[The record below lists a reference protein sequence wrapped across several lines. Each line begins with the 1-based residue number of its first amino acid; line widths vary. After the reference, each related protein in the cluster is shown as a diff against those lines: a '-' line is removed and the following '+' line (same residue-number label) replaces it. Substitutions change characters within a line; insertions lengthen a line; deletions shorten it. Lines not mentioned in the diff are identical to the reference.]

1 MPSPAARSLRSHI
14 PAAKERKAFVTCSGG
29 VLRART
35 AEGIPF
41 PGGRER
47 PAVYCGKSC
56 LPPLSGRRGV
66 RAVSAVCVPSPQQ
79 AGLFHHRFG
88 PRRYG
93 PYQPAHRRFIRYALH
108 LLFRHEGSAPHRYP
122 CRARPSASCSRNRK
136 SGKPLVMQKP
146 GGGSFRAFA
155 YLMFI

>member
-56 LPPLSGRRGV
+56 LPPLSGRREPFLRGGGAFAPFP
-66 RAVSAVCVPSPQQ
+66 RCACPSPQQ
-79 AGLFHHRFG
+79 AGLSHHRFRQG
-88 PRRYG
+88 RYG
-93 PYQPAHRRFIRYALH
+93 PYHPTHRRFV
-108 LLFRHEGSAPHRYP
+108 RHPRTFSSGMKVPAPHRYP
-122 CRARPSASCSRNRK
+122 CRGARGLRRD
-136 SGKPLVMQKP
+136 LP
-146 GGGSFRAFA
+146 GIAGVTP
-155 YLMFI
+155 

>member
-1 MPSPAARSLRSHI
+1 MRARQKAFRSPAVVNGPSH
-14 PAAKERKAFVTCSGG
+14 
-29 VLRART
+29 T
-35 AEGIPF
+35 AENPAF
-41 PGGRER
+41 RLCPGG
-47 PAVYCGKSC
+47 GN
-56 LPPLSGRRGV
+56 LFSGRRGRKYRMTGRAGEKQRRGV